1 MENTNKLL
9 PRLAIKRRLEQ
20 IIADEWQLEL
30 VDYFKTSVDPSPQVW
45 ITQID
50 ETYSPVSSVQNKKL
64 DSTCSITVV
73 VFSETNETE
82 VHEIISKLMDLAPKD
97 FPDFR
102 INSITPQMSSTNYQS
117 DASDGHVLA
126 AVTLDLKY
134 LYKRK

>member
-1 MENTNKLL
+1 VENTNKLL

-30 VDYFKTSVDPSPQVW
+30 VDYFKTTVDPSPQVW
-45 ITQID
+45 IIQID

-134 LYKRK
+134 FYERK

>member
-30 VDYFKTSVDPSPQVW
+30 VDYFKTTVDPSPQVW
-45 ITQID
+45 IIQID

-134 LYKRK
+134 FYERK